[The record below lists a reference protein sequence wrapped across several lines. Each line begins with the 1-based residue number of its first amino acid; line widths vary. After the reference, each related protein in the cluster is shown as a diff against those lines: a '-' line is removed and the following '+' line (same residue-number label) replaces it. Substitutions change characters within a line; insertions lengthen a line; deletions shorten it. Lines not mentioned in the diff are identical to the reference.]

1 MANKVNVDLDMNVQ
15 GYVDGMNQATESTA
29 QYETE
34 TRKVQD
40 STVNLNK
47 ELRNAKREV
56 QNLAAGYAKLDDEA
70 KKSPFG
76 QEMARQLQI
85 AKEKAAEYIDLQGD
99 LNTELKNMASDTA
112 TFDTFAD
119 GLSALGSTMSA
130 VTGVMGIFTDDTE
143 LMTKA
148 VTYFTTAESIASA
161 AIKVK
166 NLLQKQSALMLG
178 ITRMQQRAATAAV
191 ELDTA
196 AKGKNAIAT
205 GAATVA
211 QKAFNAVANANPYVL
226 LATAVLGVV
235 SAFALFS
242 DGAED
247 ATEAQNKLT
256 LAEEN
261 GKKASESY
269 ANALASEYSRLMTS
283 YTKLKAQWASLAND
297 SQRKKFIEEHKNE
310 LKNLGL
316 EVKNVTDAE
325 TVFQH
330 DTSRIVEAFKTRA
343 RAAALAAKAAELYRQ
358 EMEIIEKATAWRD
371 SSRYKA
377 GERALY
383 QGPVQIDTN
392 TKYDSTPT
400 YNNGKYY
407 MDRGT
412 LKYTEKGAL
421 EDMKQDLAFKQ
432 MDEAY
437 KENQKQLKQT
447 TDAYGELV
455 KAGQLL
461 SDSTNSVTTTIKN
474 NSASIG
480 KQITTYKEAI
490 AEYDRLVDEQKQLQE
505 MLNNGRVAPEA
516 VDTFKEEIAGYD
528 KKIQEL
534 VDKWHIVAKVDA
546 DTKPAQTKLEELESK
561 LENAKNTFV
570 IAIDA
575 KENGQLE
582 KQIALLYEFRKA
594 AQELND
600 YKTQVNIGLNVD
612 DKKLEELQAKFD
624 AAQKAY
630 SISVKVIPDKQL
642 DKQLELLKKLQEAEK
657 ELNDYKAQIEIG
669 VEVDDKKLEEL
680 QTKFDETQKAYDIS
694 INVIPDGQLS
704 KQLELLEKLQ
714 DAEKE
719 LNDYKAQIDVKVNV
733 EDAKLKELQENLE
746 NAEFEYEISLKEG
759 DTKAI
764 QNALE
769 KIQAAEKELNDYK
782 INMQIGLD
790 VDNNKL
796 EELKAKVAEAQEAY
810 KISLEIDSNKAI
822 QDALTNMRNVEK
834 ELSDYKIKINVDAA
848 IQLDKSLSGDFTK
861 SISNI
866 SDAISILEE
875 ELKNVDWSTMDP
887 SKLKQMQKAVVDYKV
902 ELSQLEEQQQNAL
915 MTPMEKAVKH
925 FEEVQE
931 KAQNTADT
939 FDSLSGVTGA
949 LGDIF
954 KAAGDDMTA
963 SMMQVVTATLDMV
976 AQIIPQIMS
985 LIGAKQAE
993 AMASGVA
1000 GAAKLP
1006 YPANLGAIASIV
1018 ATVLSTFA
1026 TIWSAINGAE
1036 KHAGGGIVGGNS
1048 YSGDKILARL
1058 NSGEMVLNQRQQK
1071 NLFNLL
1077 DSDAMPTGRGTN
1089 VTVTGIVRGTDLVLV
1104 QKNVQKTMKRAGNS
1118 INF

>member
-455 KAGQLL
+455 KTGQLL
-461 SDSTNSVTTTIKN
+461 SDSTNGVTTTIEN

-516 VDTFKEEIAGYD
+516 VDIFKEEITGYD

-561 LENAKNTFV
+561 LEEAKNTFI

-594 AQELND
+594 AE
-600 YKTQVNIGLNVD
+600 
-612 DKKLEELQAKFD
+612 
-624 AAQKAY
+624 
-630 SISVKVIPDKQL
+630 
-642 DKQLELLKKLQEAEK
+642 
-657 ELNDYKAQIEIG
+657 ELNDYKAQIELG
-669 VEVDDKKLEEL
+669 VEVDDQKLEEL
-680 QTKFDETQKAYDIS
+680 QTKFDEAQKAYDIS
-694 INVIPDGQLS
+694 INVIPDEQLN

-769 KIQAAEKELNDYK
+769 KIQAAEKELNGYK

-848 IQLDKSLSGDFTK
+848 IQLDKSLSGDFAK

-866 SDAISILEE
+866 SDAISTLEE

-949 LGDIF
+949 LGNIF

-985 LIGAKQAE
+985 LIGAKEAE

-1077 DSDAMPTGRGTN
+1077 DGDAMPTGRGTN
-1089 VTVTGIVRGTDLVLV
+1089 VTVTGVVRGTDLVLV

>member
-455 KAGQLL
+455 KTGQLL
-461 SDSTNSVTTTIKN
+461 SDSTNGVTTTIEN

-516 VDTFKEEIAGYD
+516 VDIFKEEITGYD

-561 LENAKNTFV
+561 LEEAKNTFI

-594 AQELND
+594 AE
-600 YKTQVNIGLNVD
+600 
-612 DKKLEELQAKFD
+612 
-624 AAQKAY
+624 
-630 SISVKVIPDKQL
+630 
-642 DKQLELLKKLQEAEK
+642 
-657 ELNDYKAQIEIG
+657 ELNDYKAQIELG
-669 VEVDDKKLEEL
+669 VEVDDQKLEEL
-680 QTKFDETQKAYDIS
+680 QTKFDEAQKAYDIS
-694 INVIPDGQLS
+694 INVIPDEQLN

-848 IQLDKSLSGDFTK
+848 IQLDKSLSGDFAK

-866 SDAISILEE
+866 SDAISTLEE

-949 LGDIF
+949 LGNIF

-985 LIGAKQAE
+985 LIGAKEAE

-1077 DSDAMPTGRGTN
+1077 DGDAMPTGRGTN
-1089 VTVTGIVRGTDLVLV
+1089 VTVTGVVRGTDLVLV